1 MRAPF
6 LVLLILAAL
15 APAGTASSIAPQTI
29 ELRGD
34 EVTLWQRDGG
44 VVEAR
49 GRVRVAAGATRMTA
63 DRAVY
68 IVRARRITL
77 SGHVTVTAP
86 QGDLKADSARA
97 VLGTGNTLETV
108 EASGRVTLRTAQRVV
123 RAAGV
128 TYGLTSGAVA
138 ADGGVEVFIPP
149 DITGRG
155 RSLVMKRGEA
165 ATLLGRAR
173 IQTKDGYVESDRMDF
188 AERTQVAFAR
198 GNVVGIFEETR
209 VTSAAATLYSRERR
223 AVFRDGVRV
232 VRPGRTI
239 QAQVVTIYL
248 QDRRIV
254 AEGETTIRLEDGP
267 QRP

>member
-1 MRAPF
+1 MRASL
-6 LVLLILAAL
+6 LVLLMLAAL
-15 APAGTASSIAPQTI
+15 APAGTPSLAAAPPV

-34 EVTLWQRDGG
+34 EVMLRQRDG

-49 GRVRVAAGATRMTA
+49 GRVRITAGAARMGA

-68 IVRARRITL
+68 ALRSRRIIL

-86 QGDLKADSARA
+86 QGDLEADSARA
-97 VLGTGNTLETV
+97 VLSIGNALETV
-108 EASGRVTLRTAQRVV
+108 EASGRVTLETAQRVV
-123 RAAGV
+123 RAERL
-128 TYGLTSGAVA
+128 TYGVAGGAVA

-149 DITGRG
+149 DIIGRG

-198 GNVVGIFEETR
+198 GNVVGVFEETR
-209 VTSAAATLYSRERR
+209 ITSAAATFYNLERR

-232 VRPGRTI
+232 VRPGRTL
-239 QAQVVTIYL
+239 QAQVVTIHL
-248 QDRRIV
+248 KDRRIV
-254 AEGETTIRLEDGP
+254 AEGETTIRLEDDP

>member
-1 MRAPF
+1 MRASL
-6 LVLLILAAL
+6 LVLLMLAAL
-15 APAGTASSIAPQTI
+15 APAATPSAAATPPV

-34 EVTLWQRDGG
+34 EVTLRQRDG

-49 GRVRVAAGATRMTA
+49 GHVRITAGAARMTA

-68 IVRARRITL
+68 TVRTRHLAL

-86 QGDLKADSARA
+86 QGNLEADSARA

-108 EASGRVTLRTAQRVV
+108 EASGRVTLETAQRVV
-123 RAAGV
+123 RAERL
-128 TYGLTSGAVA
+128 TYGVAAGAVE
-138 ADGGVEVFIPP
+138 ADGGVEMFIPP
-149 DITGRG
+149 DIIGRG

-198 GNVVGIFEETR
+198 GNVVGVFEETR
-209 VTSAAATLYSRERR
+209 ITAAAATFYNLERR

-232 VRPGRTI
+232 VRPGRTL
-239 QAQVVTIYL
+239 QAQVVTIYIK
-248 QDRRIV
+248 DRRIV
-254 AEGETTIRLEDGP
+254 AEGETTIRLEDDS